1 MSKGRP
7 RQDVFFLT
15 IAVGVLVVAVALFIG
30 VRSLS
35 PAAKPAAKAK
45 DKTGTAADPKTKDA
59 PKRGAKPNAK
69 IDWQKEPLAPG
80 TRDPFGQTGALP
92 VPGRPST
99 REAAPA
105 RAGQAPARAGRV
117 GADPTVSAVR
127 EPSPTSDMRLVGI
140 TRGTSGGATV
150 ASIETPEASYQVQVG
165 EHVGEFTVAQIGAN
179 FVVLQQGTVK
189 STLTI
194 RGEAKERG
202 RSRSTSRP
210 ARRR

>member
-35 PAAKPAAKAK
+35 PAAKPAAKGK
-45 DKTGTAADPKTKDA
+45 TAADPKAKDA

-69 IDWQKEPLAPG
+69 IDWQNQPLAPG

-92 VPGRPST
+92 VPGRPTT
-99 REAAPA
+99 REPAPA
-105 RAGQAPARAGRV
+105 RPGQAPARAGRV
-117 GADPTVSAVR
+117 GADPTAAAR
-127 EPSPTSDMRLVGI
+127 ESSPTSDMRLVGI
-140 TRGTSGGATV
+140 TRGTSGGVTV
-150 ASIETPEASYQVQVG
+150 ASIEAPDASYQVRVG
-165 EHVGEFTVAQIGAN
+165 EHVGDFTVAQIGAN
-179 FVVLQQGTVK
+179 YVVLQQGTVK
-189 STLTI
+189 TTLTI
-194 RGEAKERG
+194 RGEAKDRG

-210 ARRR
+210 VRRR